1 MKNIKFFSKIVLFSL
16 ALGVTSCAKTVYVP
30 AAQTSPGSVLPNGE
44 VALTTFCVDEA
55 YDKPG
60 EYMAGLGIVEGRPD
74 RTKAIE
80 DANRAAIADI
90 SSRYIGVI
98 KNVIESY
105 SKDVN
110 VPSGQ
115 KIYESKLEGGIE
127 AVGAAI
133 IEKHAYVVCR
143 QLARSATG
151 GYVGYVAV
159 HVEMSDLQKGLSE
172 ELEVRK
178 VDYDAD
184 KLMKEHEAA
193 VSKSMSQK
201 RNLK

>member
-1 MKNIKFFSKIVLFSL
+1 MKNIKFFSKIVLFGL
-16 ALGVTSCAKTVYVP
+16 VLGATSCTKTVYVP
-30 AAQTSPGSVLPNGE
+30 ATQSSTAAVLPNGE

-60 EYMAGLGIVEGRPD
+60 EYMAGLGIVEGRAD

-90 SSRYIGVI
+90 ASRYVGVI

-127 AVGAAI
+127 AVGAAV
-133 IEKHAYVVCR
+133 IEKYAHVVCR
-143 QLARSATG
+143 QLSQSATG

-159 HVEMSDLQKGLSE
+159 HVEVSDLQKGLSE

-178 VDYDAD
+178 VDYDAE
-184 KLMKEHEAA
+184 KLMKKHNAA
-193 VSKSMSQK
+193 VSDSMSKK

>member
-1 MKNIKFFSKIVLFSL
+1 ML
-16 ALGVTSCAKTVYVP
+16 TVANWQQSNVSYHIFLYV
-30 AAQTSPGSVLPNGE
+30 
-44 VALTTFCVDEA
+44 F
-55 YDKPG
+55 
-60 EYMAGLGIVEGRPD
+60 GL
-74 RTKAIE
+74 
-80 DANRAAIADI
+80 

-143 QLARSATG
+143 QLAQSATG

-201 RNLK
+201 RNLKWWSWWSLLE

>member
-1 MKNIKFFSKIVLFSL
+1 MKNIKFFSKIVLFGL
-16 ALGVTSCAKTVYVP
+16 VLGVTSCAKTVYVP

-80 DANRAAIADI
+80 DVNRAAIADI

-115 KIYESKLEGGIE
+115 KIYESKLEGGI
-127 AVGAAI
+127 
-133 IEKHAYVVCR
+133 
-143 QLARSATG
+143 
-151 GYVGYVAV
+151 
-159 HVEMSDLQKGLSE
+159 
-172 ELEVRK
+172 
-178 VDYDAD
+178 
-184 KLMKEHEAA
+184 
-193 VSKSMSQK
+193 
-201 RNLK
+201 

>member
-1 MKNIKFFSKIVLFSL
+1 M
-16 ALGVTSCAKTVYVP
+16 
-30 AAQTSPGSVLPNGE
+30 
-44 VALTTFCVDEA
+44 
-55 YDKPG
+55 
-60 EYMAGLGIVEGRPD
+60 
-74 RTKAIE
+74 
-80 DANRAAIADI
+80 
-90 SSRYIGVI
+90 
-98 KNVIESY
+98 
-105 SKDVN
+105 
-110 VPSGQ
+110 
-115 KIYESKLEGGIE
+115 
-127 AVGAAI
+127 
-133 IEKHAYVVCR
+133 VCR
-143 QLARSATG
+143 QLAQSATG